1 MNTPQRMKGGEDD
14 KRQTTSYWTFDVSRI
29 MDVFAPG
36 PGVLLDLVNALEL
49 INALQS
55 SGELTGSDALD
66 LARAAKTLHD
76 RRQEI
81 RSGIILARIRRCGL
95 CRQMG
100 HNRATCPR
108 R

>member
-1 MNTPQRMKGGEDD
+1 MYMGFGLLASR
-14 KRQTTSYWTFDVSRI
+14 RQPHGTLQQFISQTLLLRLKSLDS
-29 MDVFAPG
+29 
-36 PGVLLDLVNALEL
+36 GVLLDLVNALEL

-81 RSGIILARIRRCGL
+81 RSGIILARIRLCGL